1 MNCSNVGICG
11 SKYPEAECCGGVV
24 GGVGGRPLSS
34 LRLSFASND
43 LGGLVCEV
51 GNHVLGDRKVD
62 EMVESC
68 CILCR
73 GGWSAECHDCWYR
86 RSFLATEGSE
96 VFDLLS

>member
-1 MNCSNVGICG
+1 M
-11 SKYPEAECCGGVV
+11 
-24 GGVGGRPLSS
+24 
-34 LRLSFASND
+34 
-43 LGGLVCEV
+43 CEV

-86 RSFLATEGSE
+86 RSFLATEG
-96 VFDLLS
+96 VVDIWGMLSN